1 VDIAIAAGA
10 INPIL
15 DAQSEVQYFLN
26 IISDKRIVIFGHTHH
41 ADMFS
46 TLNHQFRRSIYA
58 NTGTWVDNG
67 KPSCTFVAIIPQK
80 DDNAVTD
87 TVTLYQ
93 YIDDTNLKKLKSAV
107 IAD

>member
-1 VDIAIAAGA
+1 
-10 INPIL
+10 
-15 DAQSEVQYFLN
+15 
-26 IISDKRIVIFGHTHH
+26 
-41 ADMFS
+41 MFS

-67 KPSCTFVAIIPQK
+67 NPSCTFVAIIPQK
-80 DDNAVTD
+80 DDDAVTD